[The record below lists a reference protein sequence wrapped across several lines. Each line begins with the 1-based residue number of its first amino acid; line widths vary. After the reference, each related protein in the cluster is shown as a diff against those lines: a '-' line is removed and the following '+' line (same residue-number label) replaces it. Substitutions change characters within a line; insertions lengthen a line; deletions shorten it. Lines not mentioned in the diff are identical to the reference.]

1 MSNALG
7 RHAGKWTL
15 VDTSIAVIGVSIGLI
30 LAVVVAPR
38 STAQAAAVAGTS
50 ITASGQSN
58 AERAAASATLLVQS
72 QECTPLRGTG
82 TVLRSGLVLT
92 NAHVLGGGTSFDVVT
107 TDGRQHTTG
116 RAQRST
122 DTDLA
127 SGSLPPGVPVIGLDL
142 ASHDPRPGD
151 QVVIA
156 GHPGGGPLRVRTA
169 SVVGA
174 RPGEGPDDPPMIIRL
189 DLHLMPGESGSPIV
203 GQDGRLVGIAYSSER
218 GTDQALVI
226 PASRIRHA
234 LADVRTATSRC

>member
-1 MSNALG
+1 VANALG
-7 RHAGKWTL
+7 KQLEKWSL

-30 LAVVVAPR
+30 FAVLVAPSSSAQVAVGGASITR
-38 STAQAAAVAGTS
+38 TGQSSAEQAAAD
-50 ITASGQSN
+50 
-58 AERAAASATLLVQS
+58 ATVLVGADGC
-72 QECTPLRGTG
+72 EPLWGTG
-82 TVLRSGLVLT
+82 TVLRSGIVLT
-92 NAHVLGGGTSFDVVT
+92 NAHVLGGGTAFDVIT
-107 TDGRQHTTG
+107 TDGRRQGTG

-127 SGSLPPGVPVIGLDL
+127 TGSRPAGVGGVGLEI

-174 RPGEGPDDPPMIIRL
+174 RPGRGPDDPPTIIRL
-189 DLHLMPGESGSPIV
+189 DLHLLPGESGSPVV
-203 GQDGRLVGIAYSSER
+203 GQDRKLVGIAYSTEN
-218 GTDQALVI
+218 GTHLALVI

-234 LADVRTATSRC
+234 LVNVETATAHC